1 MHVYTLLHSNV
12 NMSRT
17 QLSNEKVRGTNL
29 LYLNA
34 RIRTW
39 FTVKIVGDVGDVRLV
54 IDNFSVKSK
63 H

>member
-1 MHVYTLLHSNV
+1 
-12 NMSRT
+12 MSRT

-29 LYLNA
+29 LSLNA
-34 RIRTW
+34 PIRTW

-54 IDNFSVKSK
+54 IDNFFVKSK

>member
-1 MHVYTLLHSNV
+1 
-12 NMSRT
+12 MSRT

-29 LYLNA
+29 LSLNA